1 MTDNVLTPDDVLTH
15 HIIMLR
21 NAIGFIMLRN
31 AIGFIMLRN
40 AIGFIVQIRYVTFVY
55 FIFGHFN

>member
-1 MTDNVLTPDDVLTH
+1 MTDNVLTADDVLTH

-31 AIGFIMLRN
+31 AIGFI
-40 AIGFIVQIRYVTFVY
+40 VQIRYVTFIQLYLVNL
-55 FIFGHFN
+55 IK

>member
-1 MTDNVLTPDDVLTH
+1 MTDNVFTSDDDVLTH

-31 AIGFIMLRN
+31 AIGFI
-40 AIGFIVQIRYVTFVY
+40 VQIRYVTLPLFI